1 MTQAVRWKWQA
12 LAGTG
17 ALLAVAACGGDRRP
31 VAPPVSVAVAPV
43 VVRAVPYEISAV
55 GTVTPLQTVAVRSQV
70 GGVLEE
76 VLFQEG
82 DEVHSGQELFHID
95 PRPFQAS
102 LAQARATLE
111 RDVAQWRNA
120 RLQYE
125 RSQQLAASDAVT
137 QDQLDQARAN
147 AEGAQ
152 AAVDADSAAL
162 QQAQLNLAY
171 TNIRAT
177 IGGRTGNLFVR
188 AGNLV
193 RTTDATPLVVV
204 NQMRPIG
211 VTLSVPQRYLPDI
224 RRFNAQHRLVVR
236 VTDPQDSSR
245 TLEGALA
252 FLDNRVDTTTGAVTL
267 RAVFPNPD
275 EALWPG
281 AYIAGRIELTVEPNA
296 LVVPAPAVMNGQN
309 GPYVFILT
317 AGRHV
322 EPRPVTVGRAVSD
335 DVVVERG
342 LKAGDTVVTDG
353 QLRLTPGAAVAIR
366 SGDGRGG
373 SAAADP
379 VTQ

>member
-1 MTQAVRWKWQA
+1 MVQVVRSRWQA
-12 LAGTG
+12 LAGG
-17 ALLAVAACGGDRRP
+17 GVMLMAAACGGDRRP
-31 VAPPVSVAVAPV
+31 AAPPVSVAVAPV
-43 VVRAVPYEISAV
+43 VMRAVPYEISAV
-55 GTVTPLQTVAVRSQV
+55 GTVTALQTVAVRSQV

-82 DEVHSGQELFHID
+82 DEVHAGQELFRID

-120 RLQYE
+120 RLQYD

-147 AEGAQ
+147 AEAAQ

-171 TNIRAT
+171 TSIRAT
-177 IGGRTGNLFVR
+177 IGGRTGNLFVK

-193 RTTDATPLVVV
+193 RTTDASPLVVV
-204 NQMRPIG
+204 NQMRPMG

-224 RRFNAQHRLVVR
+224 RRYGAQHRLVVR
-236 VTDPQDSSR
+236 VSNPQDSSH
-245 TLEGALA
+245 TLEGTLA

-267 RAVFPNPD
+267 RAVFANAD

-281 AYIAGRIELTVEPNA
+281 AYIAGRIELTVDQHA
-296 LVVPAPAVMNGQN
+296 IVVPAPAVMNGQN
-309 GPYVFILT
+309 GPYVFVLT
-317 AGRHV
+317 AGRRV
-322 EPRPVTVGRAVSD
+322 EPRPVTVGRTMSD

-342 LKAGDTVVTDG
+342 LKPGDTVVTDG
-353 QLRLTPGAAVAIR
+353 QLRLTPGAAVAVR
-366 SGDGRGG
+366 TGDGHGG
-373 SAAADP
+373 SAADP
-379 VTQ
+379 ATQ